1 MSFFKLL
8 SGLAIGACLLPAQTT
23 NVVIDSGY
31 RAPGPLKVAP
41 GQVITLFVRP
51 SSIRLTSGI
60 AASSVPL
67 PATLGGFSVT
77 LRQTFTFL
85 HATSDGAR
93 IYEVRRGGSGPLIRR
108 AFREEQLRGATLEV
122 RLGGRAIPLRI
133 ALNGGDLARTEGGA
147 TVVRVP
153 VPGDRIWSEANQVE
167 IAALDGTTTVDLEDV
182 TALAPPGVAAAFCR

>member
-1 MSFFKLL
+1 MVS
-8 SGLAIGACLLPAQTT
+8 LAIFKRRVPVTHLLL
-23 NVVIDSGY
+23 N
-31 RAPGPLKVAP
+31 PGVAP
-41 GQVITLFVRP
+41 ALVHNV
-51 SSIRLTSGI
+51 
-60 AASSVPL
+60 AATPE
-67 PATLGGFSVT
+67 
-77 LRQTFTFL
+77 TFTFL

-133 ALNGGDLARTEGGA
+133 ALNGADLARTEGGA

-182 TALAPPGVAAAFCR
+182 TALPPPGVAAAFCR